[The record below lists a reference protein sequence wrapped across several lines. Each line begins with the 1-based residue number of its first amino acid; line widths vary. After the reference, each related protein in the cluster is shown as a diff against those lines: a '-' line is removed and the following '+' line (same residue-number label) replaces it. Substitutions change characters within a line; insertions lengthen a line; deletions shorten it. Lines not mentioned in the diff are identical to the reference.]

1 MSSLRHR
8 EGDLQELPGER
19 PLPTAHAKSCSH
31 KAQQHWTMMKLKLIS
46 PPSSTFFCCSHF
58 DPTTAHRKHPHSP
71 AAQEDWART
80 TAAGQTSSPLIC
92 TLSNNAFPRG
102 VEGCYRGPAGR
113 GPPAEQQTAAMP
125 AAAVVSRWRQKH
137 EPSPDATSEL
147 THPEEWTAH
156 PHLITHINNAPTT
169 VNHN

>member
-31 KAQQHWTMMKLKLIS
+31 KAQQHWTIMKLKLIS
-46 PPSSTFFCCSHF
+46 PPSSTFFCCSHY

-92 TLSNNAFPRG
+92 MLSNNAFPRG

-113 GPPAEQQTAAMP
+113 GPPAEQQTEQRCQQQQWFPDGDRSTSPLPMP
-125 AAAVVSRWRQKH
+125 PRSLRIPKN
-137 EPSPDATSEL
+137 EL
-147 THPEEWTAH
+147 
-156 PHLITHINNAPTT
+156 LIPI
-169 VNHN
+169 